1 MIIMETF
8 EEIFEKL
15 AKTEDRTILWNNFL
29 DYCIAI
35 NTINLNEDPKIKEE
49 DAKNY
54 ADLLEAW
61 LNQLDKSLEEQPY
74 HDMLGEFYE
83 ELVTSQSKSKNMGQF
98 YTPDSVTN
106 LMTELTKD
114 KEGLC
119 NDPTCGSARLLLAA
133 HCRNHGKVICIGQ
146 DLDEISCKMAVLNFW
161 SHGVVGSILH
171 MDSLENKFYKAYRV
185 NKYLYTSI
193 PIPHIEVV
201 GYQDAFDFIGV
212 DNTVQEYSNVQTK
225 LV

>member
-1 MIIMETF
+1 MSF

-15 AKTEDRTILWNNFL
+15 AKKEDRTILWNNWL
-29 DYCIAI
+29 DYCINI
-35 NTINLNEDPKIKEE
+35 NTINLEELPQLKEE
-49 DAKNY
+49 EIKNY
-54 ADLLEAW
+54 NDLLEAW
-61 LNQLDKSLEEQPY
+61 LNQLDKSLEEKPY

-83 ELVTSQSKSKNMGQF
+83 ELVTSQAKNKNMGQF
-98 YTPDSVTN
+98 YTPESVTK
-106 LMTELTKD
+106 LLTSLTE
-114 KEGLC
+114 EESGIC

-133 HCRNHGKVICIGQ
+133 HCRNQGKVLCIGQ

-185 NKYLYTSI
+185 NKYLYHSI
-193 PIPHIEVV
+193 AVPHIEIV
-201 GYQDAFDFIGV
+201 GYNEAFD
-212 DNTVQEYSNVQTK
+212 